1 MEEGFEMARTVRLIL
16 EGRRRG
22 VLRLTETENGLSAE
36 AALPGAETVACVSD
50 TGAARARLV
59 NGRAELG
66 IRDVR
71 AAAVGEGGRLIA
83 AGFTGAGREPRTRL
97 FERLRMLLAE
107 DGAEKAGAEKAA
119 ERGRKGAE
127 AAGDTAIENEGAE
140 AVRAKAAEREGKE
153 GVKRTAPAVGRLGG
167 ISPRSAVSEEVLEM
181 AERLFT
187 GLCGADAALPEGAKN
202 AAPKA
207 KTGARI
213 AEPRRNAVP
222 TEKPVPQTPPPEP
235 AYPAQN
241 PFPKTFPRS
250 EWTRRG
256 EALTGVFTRGGERF
270 TVSAVPA
277 AKDDRSG
284 ALVWARRLMGRDG
297 RVWFVEVRRE
307 EER

>member
-1 MEEGFEMARTVRLIL
+1 
-16 EGRRRG
+16 
-22 VLRLTETENGLSAE
+22 
-36 AALPGAETVACVSD
+36 
-50 TGAARARLV
+50 
-59 NGRAELG
+59 
-66 IRDVR
+66 
-71 AAAVGEGGRLIA
+71 
-83 AGFTGAGREPRTRL
+83 
-97 FERLRMLLAE
+97 
-107 DGAEKAGAEKAA
+107 
-119 ERGRKGAE
+119 
-127 AAGDTAIENEGAE
+127 
-140 AVRAKAAEREGKE
+140 
-153 GVKRTAPAVGRLGG
+153 
-167 ISPRSAVSEEVLEM
+167 M

-187 GLCGADAALPEGAKN
+187 GLYGAGAALPEGAKN

-207 KTGARI
+207 KTGVRI
-213 AEPRRNAVP
+213 AEPRRDAVP
-222 TEKPVPQTPPPEP
+222 TEKPAPQTPPPEP